1 MGSQRIFDHMND
13 MSYLKP
19 ATTCLPLFTS
29 HYWVS
34 CFIKPAHATRLWHN
48 EALIQF
54 VGDNRLRI
62 NMDTYDSRWEYAAW
76 KIEIPEANTEIVS
89 LALFSL
95 EYDIDRNLEGY
106 LGRPL

>member
-1 MGSQRIFDHMND
+1 
-13 MSYLKP
+13 
-19 ATTCLPLFTS
+19 
-29 HYWVS
+29 
-34 CFIKPAHATRLWHN
+34 
-48 EALIQF
+48 
-54 VGDNRLRI
+54 
-62 NMDTYDSRWEYAAW
+62 MDTYDSRWEYAAW